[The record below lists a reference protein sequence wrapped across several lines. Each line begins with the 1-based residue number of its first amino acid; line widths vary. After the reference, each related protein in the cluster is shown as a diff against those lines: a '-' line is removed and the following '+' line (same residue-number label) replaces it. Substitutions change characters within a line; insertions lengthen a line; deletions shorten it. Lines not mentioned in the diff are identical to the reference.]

1 MIKENSFR
9 TNVSTFN
16 TETGD
21 KIIYPFGPPIFQ
33 TEVDE
38 NFTNEILEEGRKLN
52 IQDDDWNPKLAGNL
66 KYGRSYHFK
75 EDYQN
80 KVEKYLL
87 HYVERFF
94 NGLYEMYGPN
104 IKMINTLMSVKNHNS
119 SLFKATSQ
127 SRYQPGVMKLASLW
141 INFSQRY
148 DFNPPHT
155 HDGDLSFVLFCD
167 VPHEIFEVQADSN
180 TQRAG
185 QLHFSYGEPITP
197 LMGNEY
203 PVKPYKN
210 LLMIFPAELKHY
222 VPSYWVDKERVSVSG
237 NFVVRPREGDK

>member
-52 IQDDDWNPKLAGNL
+52 IQDDDWNPRLAGNL

-185 QLHFSYGEPITP
+185 EIHFRCGDPISK
-197 LMGNEY
+197 LQGSEW
-203 PVKPYKN
+203 PVKPYEN
-210 LLMIFPAELKHY
+210 LMFIFPSMLTHF
-222 VPSYWVDKERVSVSG
+222 VPAYWVDAERVSVSG
-237 NFVVRPREGDK
+237 NFVVV